1 MERIADAPAIPEGH
15 FHPEGYLSDGSEEY
29 LDQFLAVVEQMGLN
43 PKELIFSG
51 FDGTPLKHGWPP
63 SKLPTIFGMN
73 QAGWREASHSHSVE
87 LSPAEYAMGQDAP
100 CIGLYDKNLL
110 AEAYTYDFPE
120 EVEDDIRLDLNNV
133 KKGRDLA
140 EIDNEEALE
149 EAFIHKD
156 YPIRTPDDALL
167 GVIFLHE

>member
-1 MERIADAPAIPEGH
+1 MERIAKAPIIPEGH
-15 FHPEGYLSDGSEEY
+15 FQAEGYLSDGSEEY
-29 LDQFLAVVEQMGLN
+29 LDQFLTSVEEMGLN

-63 SKLPTIFGMN
+63 SKHLTIFGMN
-73 QAGWREASHSHSVE
+73 EAGWRQATKG
-87 LSPAEYAMGQDAP
+87 LDANPAEYASGWPTP
-100 CIGLYDKNLL
+100 CIGLYDKKLL

-120 EVEDDIRLDLNNV
+120 EVKDDERLDLNNV
-133 KKGRDLA
+133 KKGRDLSGVN
-140 EIDNEEALE
+140 NEEALE

-156 YPIRTPDDALL
+156 YPVRTPDDALL

>member
-1 MERIADAPAIPEGH
+1 MERTASAPAFPEGH
-15 FHPEGYLSDGSEEY
+15 FQPEGYLSDGSEEY
-29 LDQFLAVVEQMGLN
+29 LDQFLTAVEQMGLN

-63 SKLPTIFGMN
+63 SKHPTIFGMN
-73 QAGWREASHSHSVE
+73 EMGWRQAVRGTEAN
-87 LSPAEYAMGQDAP
+87 PAEYASGWPAP
-100 CIGLYDKNLL
+100 CVGLYDKNLL

-120 EVEDDIRLDLNNV
+120 EVEEDVRLDLSNV
-133 KKGRDLA
+133 KMGRNLA
-140 EIDNEEALE
+140 EIDTEEALE

-156 YPIRTPDDALL
+156 YPAKSPADALL